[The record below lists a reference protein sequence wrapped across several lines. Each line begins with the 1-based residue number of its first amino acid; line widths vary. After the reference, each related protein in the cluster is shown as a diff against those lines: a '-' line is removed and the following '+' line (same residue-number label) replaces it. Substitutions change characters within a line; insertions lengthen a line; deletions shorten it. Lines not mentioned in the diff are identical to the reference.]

1 VYWKLLSFLPDNHTL
16 MTDAP
21 GMQQR
26 ILALA
31 SRFNEP
37 VVPQERIRRWL
48 AQFTDEEKPVALTL
62 LEKITFHSYPRL
74 IRETRELHVILSAQL
89 AMDGFDTGTCTTV
102 DFSRGFTCKS
112 GDIISYIYRKANA
125 IPSVEFKTFDR
136 LLAELVQ
143 CTGQF
148 CDRALVILDDYTGT
162 GSQFI
167 FQFLARNSEGIQILK
182 GYRKIYLASI
192 VIHDNAFHKLELLQR
207 GECKQVLTIE
217 EGQFPDYDWDWEEN
231 DLCAVLGNVDWN
243 RVRFICVERERPLLS
258 PLNRS
263 VTAQERKLLGE
274 FLCTYGSD
282 STLTTSYLDGHHA
295 FFYGAPN
302 SLPKILFPLFSRV
315 EDLTIYPMEHF
326 LGDFPPV
333 TRLDIDDYAP

>member
-1 VYWKLLSFLPDNHTL
+1 
-16 MTDAP
+16 MMDAP

-26 ILALA
+26 VLALA

-37 VVPQERIRRWL
+37 VIPQERIQRWL
-48 AQFTDEEKPVALTL
+48 ARFTDEEKPVALAL
-62 LEKITFHSYPRL
+62 LEKITFHTYPCL
-74 IRETRELHVILSAQL
+74 IRETRQLHAILREQL
-89 AMDGFDTGTCTTV
+89 AADGFDSCTCATV
-102 DFSRGFTCKS
+102 DFTRGFTCKS

-125 IPSVEFKTFDR
+125 VPSVDFKTFDR
-136 LLAELVQ
+136 LSGELAQ

-167 FQFLARNSEGIQILK
+167 FQFLARNREGIRLLK
-182 GYRKIYLASI
+182 GYRKVYLASI
-192 VIHDNAFHKLELLQR
+192 VIHDNAFCKLELLQR

-217 EGQFPDYDWDWEEN
+217 EGQFPDYDWDWEEK
-231 DLCAVLGNVDWN
+231 DLCAVLGNVDWT
-243 RVRFICVERERPLLS
+243 RVQFICVEREHSLLS
-258 PLNRS
+258 PLNRF
-263 VTAQERKLLGE
+263 VTAQERELLGE
-274 FLCTYGSD
+274 FLRKYGGD

-302 SLPKILFPLFSRV
+302 SLPKILLPLFSRI

-326 LGDFPPV
+326 LGDFPFV
-333 TRLDIDDYAP
+333 TCLDMDDDAQ